1 MEAAFDGDPTW
12 RETHV
17 LADGTEITLRPI
29 VSADKDELRRAYQEA
44 SPRTRYFRFLGA
56 SPEPNDALFSYFCD
70 VDQEDHVAF
79 VATKASLDLKTE
91 EGVAIARFVR
101 LKGEPHVAEAALAV
115 RDDMQR
121 RGIGK
126 ILMRALEASAR
137 AHGIRVIRAEVLA
150 ENSGMRAILERAGAR
165 ALPADDDAHTVA
177 YDIELSP
184 ERHATLVEILRAAAE
199 TAAIAVKK
207 LSGTF
212 ATNARERERD

>member
-29 VSADKDELRRAYQEA
+29 VSGDKDELRRAYQEA

-56 SPEPNDALFSYFCD
+56 SPEPSDALFAYFCD
-70 VDQEDHVAF
+70 VDQKDHVAF

-91 EGVAIARFVR
+91 EGVGIARFVR
-101 LKGEPHVAEAALAV
+101 LKDEPHVAEAALAV

-126 ILMRALEASAR
+126 ILMQALERSAR
-137 AHGIRVIRAEVLA
+137 AHGIRIIRAEVLA
-150 ENSGMRAILERAGAR
+150 ENSGMRAILDRAGAH
-165 ALPADDDAHTVA
+165 ALPFEAGSHTA
-177 YDIELSP
+177 SYDIELSH
-184 ERHATLVEILRAAAE
+184 ERHKTLLDILRAAAE
-199 TAAIAVKK
+199 TAKK
-207 LSGTF
+207 VSATF
-212 ATNARERERD
+212 ATNTRQRERE